1 MISFLVITY
10 YYKHMKQ
17 RFARY
22 YRLLFSLGAMAS
34 FAVAVIYLLLTPEE
48 AASVDGFQKVV
59 LLYGHSV
66 CWFLL
71 CAACVLWAIL
81 KKNKWSEI
89 LAYTALAAYVAFAV
103 VLLLEQ

>member
-10 YYKHMKQ
+10 YYKYMKQ

-22 YRLLFSLGAMAS
+22 YRLLFSLGAMVS

-48 AASVDGFQKVV
+48 AASVYGFQKVV

-89 LAYTALAAYVAFAV
+89 LAYTALAV
-103 VLLLEQ
+103 